1 MKNVVK
7 LLVIAMGGAAISL
20 WFGGIDLNNKFENI
34 HFGQMN
40 IANFLIPTIKGL
52 LNNRSKLAASNDLN
66 EIDVELRDPFLP
78 SNINSGSN
86 KRTSKR
92 LLEGLVYRDDK
103 EYALISGKMVALGDW
118 VRNMRVIM
126 IRNDKVVLANNK
138 NIRVL
143 YLF

>member
-7 LLVIAMGGAAISL
+7 LLVIAIGGATTSL
-20 WFGGIDLNNKFENI
+20 WLGGIDIKHKFENI

-40 IANFLIPTIKGL
+40 IANSLIPTLKGL
-52 LNNRSKLAASNDLN
+52 LNNRSQLATSNDMN
-66 EIDVELRDPFLP
+66 EIDMQLRDPFLP

-92 LLEGLVYRDDK
+92 LLEGLVYRDEK
-103 EYALISGKMVALGDW
+103 EYALIGGKMVARGDW

-138 NIRVL
+138 SIRVL